1 MNERLCARVQ
11 HDNPPNGTAEFDRL
25 VASVAKRWA
34 AVDPLLPEPSHPKLN
49 TNPLLTVSDELGRP
63 MAIGAM
69 RYSWYQPGE
78 AGRTWGVPDQH
89 WITPLVGGSDPEG
102 ALDSLLTSWRDQLE
116 RLPTGTGSESAAL
129 LTWPA
134 RDVCGIRPLQ
144 RHGMQPVTVMAV
156 RERRRGVPP
165 ALPPR
170 DVTIRLA
177 DLQDLTAVVSL
188 VMEEHRYEEHFGSIR
203 RRPPRWRAAR
213 AEPQPP
219 DRLMNGVAGF
229 VWVSHRTGHG
239 GSPPS
244 STRHPPPHRLR
255 NCGREMGQ
263 GWHPTATRTTPW
275 TPTARGH
282 PAQLLGHNPC
292 QARSGTGW
300 ATGRCGPWEVRPAA
314 PCGAPHGRG
323 PAGTHN
329 RAEGPSP
336 QDRVLSWEPW
346 SPRVCSG
353 RVVGGHR
360 GADGGVPQP
369 HNHGA
374 NRHPPRVANTCHR
387 RRRSSLGKA

>member
-1 MNERLCARVQ
+1 MSGYVARVR

-170 DVTIRLA
+170 DITIRLA

-188 VMEEHRYEEHFGSIR
+188 VMEEHRYEEHFGSVFI
-203 RRPPRWRAAR
+203 
-213 AEPQPP
+213 QP
-219 DRLMNGVAGF
+219 
-229 VWVSHRTGHG
+229 
-239 GSPPS
+239 
-244 STRHPPPHRLR
+244 
-255 NCGREMGQ
+255 E
-263 GWHPTATRTTPW
+263 TA
-275 TPTARGH
+275 
-282 PAQLLGHNPC
+282 
-292 QARSGTGW
+292 
-300 ATGRCGPWEVRPAA
+300 
-314 PCGAPHGRG
+314 
-323 PAGTHN
+323 
-329 RAEGPSP
+329 
-336 QDRVLSWEPW
+336 
-346 SPRVCSG
+346 
-353 RVVGGHR
+353 
-360 GADGGVPQP
+360 
-369 HNHGA
+369 
-374 NRHPPRVANTCHR
+374 
-387 RRRSSLGKA
+387 

>member
-1 MNERLCARVQ
+1 MSGYVARVR

-116 RLPTGTGSESAAL
+116 RRPTGTGSESAAL

-188 VMEEHRYEEHFGSIR
+188 VMEEHRYEEHFGSVFIQPETAEQTR
-203 RRPPRWRAAR
+203 KVAAR
-213 AEPQPP
+213 ALSRNPSWIWLAERRGRPVG
-219 DRLMNGVAGF
+219 L
-229 VWVSHRTGHG
+229 VWVS
-239 GSPPS
+239 
-244 STRHPPPHRLR
+244 PPHRARWVAPLVNAAPAAYIGYGTVVEEER
-255 NCGREMGQ
+255 GQ
-263 GWHPTATRTTPW
+263 GIGTTLISHAHHALDTHGIAVTLLNYSVTNPLSGPFWHRMGYRPLWTT
-275 TPTARGH
+275 
-282 PAQLLGHNPC
+282 
-292 QARSGTGW
+292 
-300 ATGRCGPWEVRPAA
+300 WEVRPALA
-314 PCGAPHGRG
+314 LR
-323 PAGTHN
+323 
-329 RAEGPSP
+329 
-336 QDRVLSWEPW
+336 
-346 SPRVCSG
+346 
-353 RVVGGHR
+353 
-360 GADGGVPQP
+360 
-369 HNHGA
+369 
-374 NRHPPRVANTCHR
+374 
-387 RRRSSLGKA
+387 